1 MSFDESL
8 FSYFYKLRKRHKN
21 ELNEKR
27 KIDAQA
33 VELEQ
38 VKEELSFFASAVF
51 QAPME
56 IRSTNGLA
64 YQSSNKLFLPGYV
77 ASENQSEKN
86 YLFYKLMILHLYGSY
101 VYYREI
107 PWPLSQTNS
116 NTNDYASW
124 EMIYLRKNEI
134 QNYLNTLFPNYL
146 SLFSYL
152 TDNWSIAELEK
163 TKPEEFQK
171 IHSLEYGFCRFG
183 IFGGTPKETTIVS
196 GGNNESELREAL
208 PDAKTELINKKTH
221 QINKL
226 NLDENKE
233 NIGQDVFSHFEK
245 LETLEEFNGVQ
256 REMDGEDELSM
267 HGDALDELN
276 LQEVIR
282 SGKKAQSLYRT
293 ELDMGFELADQEGA
307 ESETKQLTYYYD
319 EWDYQKRSYKKKWCA
334 VHVENY
340 QKKPV
345 KTSDVENVSPKKPF
359 VVLIKERKNEIEN
372 IKKKLL
378 RVSSLYVKRKKL
390 YDGRYVDIDNY
401 IRNFTRLSQN
411 LSSDG
416 RNYLDLFKKNRDLCV
431 LILVDN
437 SLSADSWVQ
446 NKRILD
452 LSLESLL
459 LFGEAVETFNDPI
472 MVAGFS
478 SNTRSSCK
486 FSIWKDFLGKWNNFV
501 EIADEITPEGYTRI
515 GPAIRHAREILLKR
529 TEKKR
534 VLLIL
539 TDGRPTDY
547 DRYEGVYGLS
557 DVRKSIEE
565 CERDGII
572 PFAIA
577 VDPSAKQYLPK
588 LFGSGNY
595 SILQNISKLPDILTS
610 LYIKI
615 SKK

>member
-8 FSYFYKLRKRHKN
+8 FSFFYKLK
-21 ELNEKR
+21 KR
-27 KIDAQA
+27 KKTELVDRKKIDSEAI
-33 VELEQ
+33 ELEN
-38 VKEELSFFASAVF
+38 VKDQLSFFSSAIF

-56 IRSTNGLA
+56 IRGTTGLA
-64 YQSSNKLFLPGYV
+64 YQSSNKLFLPNYI
-77 ASENQSEKN
+77 ASERNSEKN
-86 YLFYKLMILHLYGSY
+86 YLFYKILILHLFG
-101 VYYREI
+101 
-107 PWPLSQTNS
+107 
-116 NTNDYASW
+116 
-124 EMIYLRKNEI
+124 
-134 QNYLNTLFPNYL
+134 NYLYFKDHKDQSRLTDDYSSWQAVFSKFKSIENLLNGLFPNYQNHFNELIKNWDRADL
-146 SLFSYL
+146 SDVS
-152 TDNWSIAELEK
+152 K
-163 TKPEEFQK
+163 EEFLK
-171 IHSLEYGFCRFG
+171 IESLEGGFYRFA
-183 IFGGTPKETTIVS
+183 IWGGLPKDATIIA
-196 GGNNESELREAL
+196 GGESESELRNAQPEV
-208 PDAKTELINKKTH
+208 KTELMNKKTH

-226 NLDENKE
+226 SLDENKE

-245 LETLEEFNGVQ
+245 LETLEEFSGVQ

-267 HGDALDELN
+267 HADALDELN

-293 ELDMGFELADQEGA
+293 ELDMGFEIADKEDDSG
-307 ESETKQLTYYYD
+307 STKIGTYYYD
-319 EWDYQKRSYKKKWCA
+319 EWDYQKRTYKKNWCA
-334 VHVENY
+334 VHVDSY
-340 QKKPV
+340 LKKTKQKHNDDEINV
-345 KTSDVENVSPKKPF
+345 KKSYYE
-359 VVLIKERKNEIEN
+359 VLKEKKNEIEN
-372 IKKKLL
+372 IRRKLL

-390 YDGRYVDIDNY
+390 YDGRFVDIDNY
-401 IRNFTRLSQN
+401 IRNFTKLSRN
-411 LSSDG
+411 ISSDG

-459 LFGEAVETFNDPI
+459 LFGEAVETFSDPI

-486 FSIWKDFLGKWNNFV
+486 FSIWKSFSDKWNNFIQ
-501 EIADEITPEGYTRI
+501 IADEITPEGYTRI
-515 GPAIRHAREILLKR
+515 GPAIRHARNILLERK
-529 TEKKR
+529 EKKR

-577 VDPSAKQYLPK
+577 VDPTAKQYLPK
-588 LFGSGNY
+588 LFGVGNY
-595 SILQNISKLPDILTS
+595 SILQNISKLPEILTS

-615 SKK
+615 TKK